1 MTVIA
6 HFRSDWK
13 GRKEHHPFHGNGT
26 SNFALLDS
34 WPQMDVIPFGHE
46 VTISLW
52 CSKSFFTAPHG
63 KPRVFI
69 LYYKPLTHH
78 CKTRS
83 SQCIN
88 YISLNACSL
97 VLRSYAWI
105 EYESCHPCVL
115 GGELVLLRRW
125 RKRLTVVHPEDDRG
139 RKSCRRSALQHQRP
153 AFLDDD
159 WFDSLLW
166 PQRRSYMTQHT
177 IHLFPS
183 LLHPKQTVFSGA
195 MKERANRNK
204 LTWSWTSNTRRTWWE
219 C

>member
-6 HFRSDWK
+6 HCDWK

-34 WPQMDVIPFGHE
+34 RPQMAVIPFGHE

-52 CSKSFFTAPHG
+52 CGKSFSTAPHG
-63 KPRVFI
+63 KPRLFI
-69 LYYKPLTHH
+69 LYYRKPLTHH

-88 YISLNACSL
+88 YVPLNACSL
-97 VLRSYAWI
+97 VLRSHAWI
-105 EYESCHPCVL
+105 EYESCDLCVL
-115 GGELVLLRRW
+115 GGELVLLRCW

-183 LLHPKQTVFSGA
+183 LLDATQNRQFFL
-195 MKERANRNK
+195 ERWREEENRNK
-204 LTWSWTSNTRRTWWE
+204 LTWS
-219 C
+219 